1 MAGLTSIFS
10 RIFTG
15 WFSDLNF
22 VDSFMVYTSYIFLM
36 GVTVILLPFCNS
48 FALFAVVA
56 SFYGFFTAFYILE
69 SIVLV
74 ELLGLD
80 KLTSAAGQGV
90 LYLIHAS

>member
-15 WFSDLNF
+15 LFSDLNF
-22 VDSFMVYTSYIFLM
+22 VDSFMVYTIYIFLM

-90 LYLIHAS
+90 LYFLLEK